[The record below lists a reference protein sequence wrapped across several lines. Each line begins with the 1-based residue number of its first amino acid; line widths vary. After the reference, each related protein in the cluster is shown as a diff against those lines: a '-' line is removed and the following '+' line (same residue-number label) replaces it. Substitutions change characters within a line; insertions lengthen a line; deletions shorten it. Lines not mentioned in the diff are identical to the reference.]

1 MERASGS
8 VKKLDKKALEGLDAR
23 AESTKVPEED
33 LMEVDVE
40 VDEEADPPSEN
51 ETQTSSKRSQS
62 RPEHARGPGRKAKQA
77 KKALVHKG
85 IMTQEE
91 ADRLPVEE
99 LMEMMTKYRKGN
111 SMLSEFMLQ
120 QLAENQKEDL
130 LGRLFTEHMETP
142 QMKLPEIT
150 EEQVRRANQ
159 VLLATM
165 EKCPFCKK
173 VLDEV
178 HVNNKNHLTYM
189 KEHLQSHYMLD
200 PGFEMTTEEVK

>member
-23 AESTKVPEED
+23 TESTKVPEED
-33 LMEVDVE
+33 LME

-51 ETQTSSKRSQS
+51 ETQTSSKTR
-62 RPEHARGPGRKAKQA
+62 
-77 KKALVHKG
+77 
-85 IMTQEE
+85 EE

-99 LMEMMTKYRKGN
+99 LLEMMTKHRKGN

-120 QLAENQKEDL
+120 QLEENQKEDL

-150 EEQVRRANQ
+150 EEQIRRANQ

-178 HVNNKNHLTYM
+178 HVGTGQHMTYM